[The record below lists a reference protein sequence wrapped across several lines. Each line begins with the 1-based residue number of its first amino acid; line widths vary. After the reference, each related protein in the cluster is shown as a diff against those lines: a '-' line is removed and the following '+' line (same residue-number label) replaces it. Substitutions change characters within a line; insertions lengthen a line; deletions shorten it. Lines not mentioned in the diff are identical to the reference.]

1 MVLPAFL
8 LFYLASAVTPIP
20 ATDFVNGENETD
32 SYGDIIHQMLER
44 LVPLRG
50 AFDLVVVLPG
60 GPTEDL
66 LPFMTDP
73 LTCLSCADDHDS
85 ELNMLDTRRSRSVTV
100 LFCDLETNVSFCLFL
115 Q

>member
-8 LFYLASAVTPIP
+8 LFYLASAVTPISV
-20 ATDFVNGENETD
+20 ADFVNRENETE

-50 AFDLVVVLPG
+50 AYDLVVVLPDG
-60 GPTEDL
+60 HQEDL
-66 LPFMTDP
+66 LPFMADP
-73 LTCLSCADDHDS
+73 LTRLSCADDHDS
-85 ELNMLDTRRSRSVTV
+85 ELNMLDTRRSRSVMV